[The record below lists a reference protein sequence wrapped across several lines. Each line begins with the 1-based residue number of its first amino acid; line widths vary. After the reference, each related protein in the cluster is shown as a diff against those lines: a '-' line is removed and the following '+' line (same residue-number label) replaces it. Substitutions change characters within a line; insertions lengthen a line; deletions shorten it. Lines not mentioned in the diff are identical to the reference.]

1 MKITDLIS
9 TYKRGSLNKKMLM
22 TAALLLFIAVFITIV
37 GYAVGTMFQALDYSV
52 EDKPSPLF
60 YGLQGSGLPVTL
72 LVSAS
77 FLGLLT
83 YLLFIES
90 LHNQIIATDEERG
103 LHFLKDET
111 GGGSRW
117 MPKNEIPE
125 VFYVGNVKNT
135 TSTIY
140 GQLTEKG
147 ENVVAWK
154 KKEHG
159 ASGNRNDIIIASMGS
174 GKTFT
179 YVYNE
184 LIQTI
189 LRGDSFV
196 VMDPKGECFQNL
208 FKFCQ
213 SRGVDVHVLNMDK
226 PKYSEFWDCLQETIN
241 PKTERLDGTR
251 LNEFVSIYMENTYDA
266 GTKKDFW
273 YDSAL
278 NLTKAVIGYT
288 AYVREME
295 IIEGF
300 IDLYKEITGSSVD
313 NRFIYRMR
321 NSMCSFVWCKEKI
334 LEAARQN
341 GYDEEYVRNLLH
353 DIQYKLPTNEY
364 NLGVV
369 VDKLLSFA
377 EISSDLEEIATWH
390 PASVAYR
397 MYMTNDTEQVRKSAL
412 QGAQMRF
419 SIFSD
424 NDLKEALSHPGI
436 NISNINQKQ
445 TAFFVIMSDKTN
457 TTKPF
462 VSLFTSFLF
471 KDAMETYDENGQIY
485 AALGKPNPTL
495 GVTVMLEEFFSVGV
509 IGGNPET
516 FGMYMSTARSRK
528 LYIKVI
534 IQYYTQLE
542 ALYGENIKHAI
553 QGGCSTLLYLGG
565 NDPETCKFISF
576 FAGTATILSETHRE
590 RSRLLMHTRPLDD
603 QTSVSGKS
611 RPLLTEDDARRW
623 KGRTLII
630 KQGEYPLPVNPFPWT
645 DHWVCREGLIKM
657 DENGNV
663 MPESIMSL
671 FDYLEP
677 IEIRAERIID
687 ERLKDDPD
695 PKTSIHNRIILL
707 KQHKANTSHDSDA
720 YEIDSETGEVME
732 ADFRIVTSDEILE
745 EYIPEESMNPSTTE
759 RKESK
764 PKKEVRKTKTR
775 TPYDKTQAIN
785 SGIPRHAKKKKSKA
799 SLIDNE

>member
-1 MKITDLIS
+1 
-9 TYKRGSLNKKMLM
+9 MLM
-22 TAALLLFIAVFITIV
+22 TAALLLFIAVFIAIV
-37 GYAVGTMFQALDYSV
+37 GYAVGTLFQALDFSV
-52 EDKPSPLF
+52 ADKPAPLF
-60 YGLQGSGLPVTL
+60 YGFRGSGLPVTL

-295 IIEGF
+295 IIDGF
-300 IDLYKEITGSSVD
+300 IDLYKEITGASVD
-313 NRFIYRMR
+313 NRIIYRMQ

-576 FAGTATILSETHRE
+576 FTGTATILSETHRE
-590 RSRLLMHTRPLDD
+590 RSRLLMHARPLDD

-687 ERLKDDPD
+687 ERLRDDPD

-720 YEIDSETGEVME
+720 YEIDSETGEVMV

-745 EYIPEESMNPSTTE
+745 EYIPEESMKPSAAE

-775 TPYDKTQAIN
+775 KPYDKTQAIN
-785 SGIPRHAKKKKSKA
+785 SGIPRHAKKKKSKT

>member
-1 MKITDLIS
+1 MKITDLIDNYRRS
-9 TYKRGSLNKKMLM
+9 SVREKILM
-22 TAALLLFIAVFITIV
+22 TGTLLLFIAVFIAIV
-37 GYAVGTMFQALDYSV
+37 GYAVGTLFQALDFSV
-52 EDKPSPLF
+52 EEKPAPLF

-125 VFYVGNVKNT
+125 VFYVGNVRNT

-313 NRFIYRMR
+313 NRFIYRMQ

-341 GYDEEYVRNLLH
+341 GYDEEYVRDLLH

-377 EISSDLEEIATWH
+377 DISRDLEEIATWH

-471 KDAMETYDENGQIY
+471 KDAMETYDENGQIF

-590 RSRLLMHTRPLDD
+590 RSRLLMHARPLDD

-695 PKTSIHNRIILL
+695 PKTSIHNRIVLL
-707 KQHKANTSHDSDA
+707 KQHKVNTSQDSVA

-732 ADFRIVTSDEILE
+732 ADFRIVPSDEILE
-745 EYIPEESMNPSTTE
+745 EYIPEESRKPSDAE

-775 TPYDKTQAIN
+775 KPYDKTQAIN

>member
-1 MKITDLIS
+1 
-9 TYKRGSLNKKMLM
+9 M

-37 GYAVGTMFQALDYSV
+37 GYAVGTMFQALDFSV
-52 EDKPSPLF
+52 ADKPAPLF
-60 YGLQGSGLPVTL
+60 YGFRGSGLPVTL

-135 TSTIY
+135 TATID

-300 IDLYKEITGSSVD
+300 IDLYKEITGASVD

-353 DIQYKLPTNEY
+353 DIQYMLAANVY
-364 NLGVV
+364 NLVVV
-369 VDKLLSFA
+369 VDRRLSFA

-590 RSRLLMHTRPLDD
+590 RSRLLMHARPLDD

-630 KQGEYPLPVNPFPWT
+630 KQGEYPLPVNPFPWA

-732 ADFRIVTSDEILE
+732 ADFRIVPSDEILE
-745 EYIPEESMNPSTTE
+745 EYIPEESRKPSAAE
-759 RKESK
+759 R
-764 PKKEVRKTKTR
+764 R
-775 TPYDKTQAIN
+775 
-785 SGIPRHAKKKKSKA
+785 
-799 SLIDNE
+799 

>member
-1 MKITDLIS
+1 
-9 TYKRGSLNKKMLM
+9 
-22 TAALLLFIAVFITIV
+22 
-37 GYAVGTMFQALDYSV
+37 
-52 EDKPSPLF
+52 
-60 YGLQGSGLPVTL
+60 
-72 LVSAS
+72 
-77 FLGLLT
+77 
-83 YLLFIES
+83 
-90 LHNQIIATDEERG
+90 
-103 LHFLKDET
+103 
-111 GGGSRW
+111 
-117 MPKNEIPE
+117 
-125 VFYVGNVKNT
+125 
-135 TSTIY
+135 
-140 GQLTEKG
+140 
-147 ENVVAWK
+147 
-154 KKEHG
+154 
-159 ASGNRNDIIIASMGS
+159 
-174 GKTFT
+174 
-179 YVYNE
+179 
-184 LIQTI
+184 
-189 LRGDSFV
+189 
-196 VMDPKGECFQNL
+196 
-208 FKFCQ
+208 
-213 SRGVDVHVLNMDK
+213 
-226 PKYSEFWDCLQETIN
+226 
-241 PKTERLDGTR
+241 
-251 LNEFVSIYMENTYDA
+251 
-266 GTKKDFW
+266 
-273 YDSAL
+273 
-278 NLTKAVIGYT
+278 
-288 AYVREME
+288 
-295 IIEGF
+295 
-300 IDLYKEITGSSVD
+300 
-313 NRFIYRMR
+313 
-321 NSMCSFVWCKEKI
+321 MCSFVWCKEKI

-397 MYMTNDTEQVRKSAL
+397 MYITNDTEQVRKSAL

-590 RSRLLMHTRPLDD
+590 RSRLLMHARPLDD
-603 QTSVSGKS
+603 QTSVSGKA

-732 ADFRIVTSDEILE
+732 ADFRIVPSDEILE
-745 EYIPEESMNPSTTE
+745 EYIPEESMKPSAAE

-775 TPYDKTQAIN
+775 KPYDKTQAIN
-785 SGIPRHAKKKKSKA
+785 SGIPRHLKKKKSKT

>member
-1 MKITDLIS
+1 MIITDLIDR
-9 TYKRGSLNKKMLM
+9 YRRGSIRKK
-22 TAALLLFIAVFITIV
+22 LLIITELILFIVIFIIAV
-37 GYAVGTMFQALDYSV
+37 GYAIGTMLRALDFSAD
-52 EDKPSPLF
+52 DKAAPLF
-60 YGLQGSGLPVTL
+60 YGFSGSGLPVTILTSAGFVGLLAYL
-72 LVSAS
+72 LVS
-77 FLGLLT
+77 
-83 YLLFIES
+83 ES
-90 LHNQIIATDEERG
+90 LNNQIIATDEERG
-103 LHFLKDET
+103 LRFMKDET

-117 MPKNEIPE
+117 MPKKEIPE
-125 VFYVGNVKNT
+125 VFYVGSVKNT

-154 KKEHG
+154 ENDHG

-266 GTKKDFW
+266 GAKKDFW

-300 IDLYKEITGSSVD
+300 VDLYKEITGVSAD
-313 NRFIYRMR
+313 NRIIYRMQ

-341 GYDEEYVRNLLH
+341 GYDEDCIKDLLY
-353 DIQYKLPTNEY
+353 DIQYKLPSNEY

-377 EISSDLEEIATWH
+377 DICGDFEEIAKWH

-436 NISNINQKQ
+436 NISNINRTQ

-485 AALGKPNPTL
+485 AALGKPNPSL

-590 RSRLLMHTRPLDD
+590 RSRLLMHARPLDD
-603 QTSVSGKS
+603 QTSISGKS

-645 DHWVCREGLIKM
+645 DHWVCREGLIRM
-657 DENGNV
+657 DEDGNV

-695 PKTSIHNRIILL
+695 PRTSIHNRIVTL
-707 KQHKANTSHDSDA
+707 KQHKTNVPPNSSGA
-720 YEIDSETGEVME
+720 YAIDLETGEVIE
-732 ADFRIVTSDEILE
+732 ADIRILSPDKDNSE
-745 EYIPEESMNPSTTE
+745 ELAEED
-759 RKESK
+759 RKAQ
-764 PKKEVRKTKTR
+764 KEVRATKTR
-775 TPYDKTQAIN
+775 KAYDKSEAVNT
-785 SGIPRHAKKKKSKA
+785 GIPRHAKKKKRKS
-799 SLIDNE
+799 SLIDND

>member
-1 MKITDLIS
+1 
-9 TYKRGSLNKKMLM
+9 
-22 TAALLLFIAVFITIV
+22 
-37 GYAVGTMFQALDYSV
+37 
-52 EDKPSPLF
+52 
-60 YGLQGSGLPVTL
+60 
-72 LVSAS
+72 
-77 FLGLLT
+77 
-83 YLLFIES
+83 
-90 LHNQIIATDEERG
+90 
-103 LHFLKDET
+103 
-111 GGGSRW
+111 
-117 MPKNEIPE
+117 
-125 VFYVGNVKNT
+125 
-135 TSTIY
+135 
-140 GQLTEKG
+140 
-147 ENVVAWK
+147 
-154 KKEHG
+154 
-159 ASGNRNDIIIASMGS
+159 
-174 GKTFT
+174 
-179 YVYNE
+179 
-184 LIQTI
+184 
-189 LRGDSFV
+189 
-196 VMDPKGECFQNL
+196 
-208 FKFCQ
+208 
-213 SRGVDVHVLNMDK
+213 
-226 PKYSEFWDCLQETIN
+226 LQETIN

-295 IIEGF
+295 IIDGF
-300 IDLYKEITGSSVD
+300 IDLYKEITGASVD
-313 NRFIYRMR
+313 NRFIYRMQ

-353 DIQYKLPTNEY
+353 DIQYKLPANEY

-590 RSRLLMHTRPLDD
+590 RSRILMHARPLDD

-687 ERLKDDPD
+687 ERLRDDPD

-745 EYIPEESMNPSTTE
+745 EYIPEESMKPSAAE

-775 TPYDKTQAIN
+775 KPYDKTQAIN
-785 SGIPRHAKKKKSKA
+785 SGIPRHLKKKKSKT